1 MNNTF
6 IDRKSLKSEVAS
18 SLPFP
23 VQLSIVVQSL
33 VREYGTQEFGFELEL
48 DFELKFELRLEPV

>member
-1 MNNTF
+1 MANLKDFVIDHNVNNTF

-18 SLPFP
+18 SIPFP

-33 VREYGTQEFGFELEL
+33 ARE
-48 DFELKFELRLEPV
+48 